1 MASLRSLH
9 TLDLE
14 DCSSLESLPDLSSLP
29 LLQSLKVCLPEQQYK
44 CERRRDNKIR
54 RMQCQWP
61 LRVGITLATNATG
74 EWLQLSAATSTTR
87 RRGADA
93 TLEEAAAHSAVLHAV
108 FQGRG
113 HSASALVSVVIR

>member
-14 DCSSLESLPDLSSLP
+14 DCSSLESLSDLSSLP
-29 LLQSLKVCLPEQQYK
+29 LLQSLKVCLPEQYK
-44 CERRRDNKIR
+44 CERHRDNKTR
-54 RMQCQWP
+54 RMP
-61 LRVGITLATNATG
+61 MTAPGVGITLATIATG
-74 EWLQLSAATSTTR
+74 EWLQLSAATTR
-87 RRGADA
+87 RGGAHA